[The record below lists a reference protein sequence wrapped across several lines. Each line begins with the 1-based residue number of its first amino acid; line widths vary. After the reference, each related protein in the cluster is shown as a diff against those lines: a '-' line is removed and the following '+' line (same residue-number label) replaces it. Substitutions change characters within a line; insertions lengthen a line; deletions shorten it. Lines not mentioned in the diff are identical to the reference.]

1 MISYF
6 QTFAK
11 TALSIK
17 AILTKTTGLTL
28 LIPTVAITTQID
40 PAKAIYLLLFF
51 IAIDFITGIAGSYVD
66 WQKTDRK
73 TRLVSSEKL
82 RKSGMKMSVYF
93 FGILCCWGIEKI
105 FVVKNFKINVI
116 SDNDFTISLVAI
128 GFFIAV
134 EFYSI
139 VFENFKKMGFDVL
152 VKFRKIFG
160 VFKETKEITNG

>member
-6 QTFAK
+6 TK

-17 AILTKTTGLTL
+17 AILTKNTGLTL
-28 LIPTVAITTQID
+28 LIPTLAITTQID

-51 IAIDFITGIAGSYVD
+51 IAIDFITGIAGSYVE
-66 WQKTDRK
+66 WRKTDKK

-93 FGILCCWGIEKI
+93 FGILCCYGIEKI
-105 FVVKNFKINVI
+105 FLIKNFRFSII
-116 SDNDFTISLVAI
+116 SNHDFTISLVAI
-128 GFFIAV
+128 GFFITV

-152 VKFRKIFG
+152 AIFKKIVG
-160 VFKETKEITNG
+160 TFKETKEIL